1 MSRSKAPTALIAED
15 EPLLAAALK
24 AELAVAWPGLRV
36 LATVGDGATAVAQ
49 SLALQPDVLFFDIQM
64 PGLSGLDAA
73 AELLDAWPEPA
84 VDDRGVTEA
93 DIASKPFPALVFVTA
108 YDQYAV
114 AAFEAQ
120 AIDYLLKPV
129 QPARLLKTVQKVQLA
144 QQMRARTAISTIAI
158 EGNQPE
164 PALDQTLAQTLE
176 HSLAQSLAQTLAQT
190 LAQVR
195 ALLAARAPTST
206 APPLQVISASQ
217 AGSPGTTRLVPIA
230 DVLYF
235 DAADKYMRV
244 LTADAEFLIRT
255 PLKELIPQ
263 LDGNEFW
270 QIHRGTLV
278 RASAVHAA
286 HRDDNGKMT
295 LSLAGRPEKLPVS
308 RLYAHL
314 FKAM

>member
-1 MSRSKAPTALIAED
+1 MRSSTAPTALIAED

-24 AELAVAWPGLRV
+24 AELALTWPELLV

-49 SLALQPDVLFFDIQM
+49 ALALQPDVLFFDIQM

-84 VDDRGVTEA
+84 AANRGVTEA

-129 QPARLLKTVQKVQLA
+129 QPARLLRTVQKVQLA
-144 QQMRARTAISTIAI
+144 QQIQAQAAITSVAFA
-158 EGNQPE
+158 GNQPE
-164 PALDQTLAQTLE
+164 PTSDQTLAE
-176 HSLAQSLAQTLAQT
+176 TLAQT
-190 LAQVR
+190 LAQLRSLLVARPNTR
-195 ALLAARAPTST
+195 AV
-206 APPLQVISASQ
+206 PPLQVISASQ
-217 AGSPGTTRLVPIA
+217 ACSPGTTRLVPIA

-263 LDGNEFW
+263 LDANEFW

-286 HRDDNGKMT
+286 HRDSNGK
-295 LSLAGRPEKLPVS
+295 LSLALTDRPEKLPVS